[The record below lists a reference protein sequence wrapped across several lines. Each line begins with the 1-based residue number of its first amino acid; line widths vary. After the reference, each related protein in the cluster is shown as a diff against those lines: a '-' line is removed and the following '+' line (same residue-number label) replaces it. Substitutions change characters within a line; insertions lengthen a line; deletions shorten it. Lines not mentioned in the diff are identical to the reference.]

1 MPIMRSLIR
10 IAAKAGRY
18 PFTRAAR
25 KTKLKKGDKKKA
37 VTAKKINKEEELAAE
52 EANKKE
58 VNHNEANTDKA
69 DKSAKGS
76 DEESSDKETLKE
88 MLAAAP
94 RDEILVNASGLEVTL
109 RGHEYKVRLT
119 KPAHGAKV
127 LELQTA
133 LKRNRDLLE
142 KSTENLYR
150 LHCGNI
156 AKNKEHNAQVEA
168 IEKGDIKPEN
178 DKMKEAFAK
187 LMETGKIDLDTWDEK
202 FLRPGVQN
210 ALVARANIDLLIPL
224 INMRG
229 GEAEYKGLEALPI
242 NDHVNILRDNAAKQA
257 AEDKIPPPEPE
268 KTDEWTI
275 QEFLTAAVI
284 VIIIALLL
292 RAFI

>member
-18 PFTRAAR
+18 PFTRAA
-25 KTKLKKGDKKKA
+25 KLVKPKKKA
-37 VTAKKINKEEELAAE
+37 EKKQVTTKKINKEEELAAE
-52 EANKKE
+52 EANKEELKKNDVSKE
-58 VNHNEANTDKA
+58 SEEETI
-69 DKSAKGS
+69 
-76 DEESSDKETLKE
+76 DEETMKK

-94 RDEILVNASGLEVTL
+94 RDEVLVNASGLEVTL
-109 RGHEYKVRLT
+109 RGHDYKVRLT

-156 AKNKEHNAQVEA
+156 AKNKEHNALVEG

-178 DKMKEAFAK
+178 DKMKEAFEK
-187 LMETGKIDLDTWDEK
+187 LVEKGKVDLDTWDEK
-202 FLRPGVQN
+202 FLRPGIQN

-229 GEAEYKGLEALPI
+229 GEAEYEGLEALPI

-257 AEDKIPPPEPE
+257 AEDKIPPSEPE
-268 KTDEWTI
+268 QTDKWTI
-275 QEFLTAAVI
+275 QEFLTAALI

-292 RAFI
+292 KAFI

>member
-10 IAAKAGRY
+10 IAAKAARY
-18 PFTRAAR
+18 PFTRVAR
-25 KTKLKKGDKKKA
+25 KTKLKKGGEKKA

-58 VNHNEANTDKA
+58 VNRNEAKTDNA
-69 DKSAKGS
+69 SKGGE
-76 DEESSDKETLKE
+76 DESIDEETLKQ

-94 RDEILVNASGLEVTL
+94 RDEVLVNASGLEVVL

-119 KPAHGAKV
+119 KPANGAKV

-133 LKRNRDLLE
+133 LTRNRDLLE

-156 AKNKEHNAQVEA
+156 AKNKEHNAFVEA
-168 IEKGDIKPEN
+168 IEKGNVKPEN

-187 LMETGKIDLDTWDEK
+187 LVEMGKVDLNAWDEK
-202 FLRPGVQN
+202 FLRPGIQN

-242 NDHVNILRDNAAKQA
+242 NDHINILRDNAAKQA
-257 AEDKIPPPEPE
+257 AEDEIPPPEPE